1 MAMADQE
8 HGEETDQE
16 LKPVRPSVSFETITF
31 SDGQTLEFAQDEI
44 VVFVGPNNAGTS
56 AALKELQ
63 EFIARSQPQKV
74 VQNATLTKVGTAS
87 DLIGYLER
95 TTQKRGP
102 SHNISYAGMGFEIHH
117 SHVTFFDQPTD
128 RHPIA
133 PFFSHRLAT
142 ENRITESNPAGA
154 IALYSDPPSHPI
166 HLLLMDQVLAG
177 KVSGLFRRAFNKDLI
192 VFRAGGSQFP
202 LYVGER
208 PPLQSGK
215 DELDKTYVEAL
226 LSMAEPLQTQGDGMR
241 SFATV
246 LLYVLVAE
254 HHSVLFLD
262 EPEAFLHPPQARL
275 LGEYIARERR
285 GESQLFIA
293 THSTD
298 VLYGLIA
305 GSTSK
310 VRVIRMQREGDINR
324 VKELSNE
331 RTLAVANDVLTR
343 YSRVF
348 DGIFYQRVIIA
359 ESDSD
364 CMFYSSILK
373 TRSVTGDRE
382 PDVLFVHAAGK
393 HRMARLA
400 GTLRAL
406 DVHTSVI
413 TDVDILNEESAFRG
427 LIESLG
433 GVWAEVEGNW
443 RAVKTAVEQVRPPL
457 TADQV
462 KAMIEAE
469 LSAVG
474 GISPFPKE
482 SDRKIRRIFASVSPW
497 DVVKQ
502 AGRSGIRGA
511 GAVQHFDDLLEK
523 CSQVGLWIVPVGELE
538 GFCRTVQATHG
549 PAFVERVLEKRE
561 LETDAE
567 LEEVRA
573 FMRAIW
579 ERA

>member
-1 MAMADQE
+1 
-8 HGEETDQE
+8 
-16 LKPVRPSVSFETITF
+16 
-31 SDGQTLEFAQDEI
+31 
-44 VVFVGPNNAGTS
+44 
-56 AALKELQ
+56 
-63 EFIARSQPQKV
+63 
-74 VQNATLTKVGTAS
+74 
-87 DLIGYLER
+87 
-95 TTQKRGP
+95 
-102 SHNISYAGMGFEIHH
+102 
-117 SHVTFFDQPTD
+117 
-128 RHPIA
+128 
-133 PFFSHRLAT
+133 
-142 ENRITESNPAGA
+142 
-154 IALYSDPPSHPI
+154 
-166 HLLLMDQVLAG
+166 
-177 KVSGLFRRAFNKDLI
+177 
-192 VFRAGGSQFP
+192 
-202 LYVGER
+202 
-208 PPLQSGK
+208 
-215 DELDKTYVEAL
+215 
-226 LSMAEPLQTQGDGMR
+226 
-241 SFATV
+241 
-246 LLYVLVAE
+246 
-254 HHSVLFLD
+254 
-262 EPEAFLHPPQARL
+262 
-275 LGEYIARERR
+275 
-285 GESQLFIA
+285 
-293 THSTD
+293 
-298 VLYGLIA
+298 
-305 GSTSK
+305 
-310 VRVIRMQREGDINR
+310 MQREGDINR

-413 TDVDILNEESAFRG
+413 ADVDILNEESAFRG